1 MEIRRDI
8 LYCVTFNKSMKAAG
22 ITLTC
27 DQAVLHPFFTK
38 RQGWGGG
45 GRIGRFLLTC
55 TQTLFCFSFFSG
67 FIFYHARSTDFWRE
81 NRGSVNRLVPFS
93 LCFSRIS
100 CFSEKKRITIRS
112 PFKITLTLSV
122 NSSLFSLNLAI
133 LSFSSRTR
141 GSVAYRDP
149 ISTITGLATKVTS
162 CSMN

>member
-1 MEIRRDI
+1 MGGR
-8 LYCVTFNKSMKAAG
+8 
-22 ITLTC
+22 
-27 DQAVLHPFFTK
+27 
-38 RQGWGGG
+38 GGG
-45 GRIGRFLLTC
+45 GPNRKVSFNLHTNIILFFVLFGVYILSRALDGLLK
-55 TQTLFCFSFFSG
+55 
-67 FIFYHARSTDFWRE
+67 R

-162 CSMN
+162 CSIN